1 MKYMRLYLLIL
12 LFLLSQACTKEPARS
27 DTNMNV
33 NKPNANITAKMP
45 QQTATSVPVYTY
57 EVVNTFMH
65 DSKAFTEGLFF
76 HNGFLYE
83 STGEEGES
91 NLRKVEL
98 ETGKVVQQ
106 QKLDEELFGE
116 GTTVLNSKIYQLT
129 WRSGRAFVYDAET
142 LKPLK
147 EFRYTGDGWGLTND
161 GTNLYMTDSTHVIR
175 VIDPETFKTV
185 RTVPVFREDGK
196 PLMQIN
202 ELEFIKGELWA
213 NVWHSEQPEILGK
226 PNYIARIDPQ
236 TGKLLGWIDLQGIS
250 PDDVKRGTENTLNG
264 IAYDASGDRIFVTG
278 KNWKKLFEIKI
289 KPKT

>member
-1 MKYMRLYLLIL
+1 MKYMRLSFLIL
-12 LFLLSQACTKEPARS
+12 FFFLSQSCTKEPARS

-33 NKPNANITAKMP
+33 NRSNGNIAIKSSPM
-45 QQTATSVPVYTY
+45 TATNVPVYTY
-57 EVVNTFMH
+57 EVVNTFKH

-98 ETGKVVQQ
+98 STGKVVQQ
-106 QKLDEELFGE
+106 QNLGEDSFGE
-116 GTTVLNSKIYQLT
+116 GTTILNGKIYQLT
-129 WRSGRAFVYDAET
+129 WREGTAFVYDAET

-147 EFRYTGDGWGLTND
+147 QFRYQGDGWGLTND

-185 RTVPVFREDGK
+185 RTIPVLREDGK

-202 ELEFIKGELWA
+202 ELEFIKGELWS
-213 NVWHSEQPEILGK
+213 NVWHSEDPQILGK

-236 TGKLLGWIDLQGIS
+236 TGKLLGWIDLQEIS

-264 IAYDASGDRIFVTG
+264 IAYDAGGDRIFVTG
-278 KNWKKLFEIKI
+278 KNWKKLFEIKV
-289 KPKT
+289 KPKE

>member
-1 MKYMRLYLLIL
+1 MRLYLLIL

-65 DSKAFTEGLFF
+65 DPKAFTEGLFF

>member
-65 DSKAFTEGLFF
+65 DPKAFTEGLFF